1 MWANHF
7 FSRTC
12 ENEGLNSLLDP
23 LSDFM
28 IGVVLALLTHSLLPC
43 QYRTMESPF
52 TLNSAYPPM
61 TEVRLIPHSL
71 ATRM

>member
-12 ENEGLNSLLDP
+12 ENGGLNSLLNA

-28 IGVVLALLTHSLLPC
+28 IGVILALLNHSLLPC

-52 TLNSAYPPM
+52 NLNSASPM
-61 TEVRLIPHSL
+61 TKVRLIPHSL
-71 ATRM
+71 ASRM